1 MSISKSEKTRLHIIE
16 TAAPFFNKK
25 GYADTSLSDI
35 TAATGLTKGA
45 IYGHFENKD
54 ELALAVF
61 DYNLA
66 QMNRGREQ
74 ATAAITDPIEKLLAV
89 TSFYRSEYRNVA
101 YRGGCPVMNAAVEA
115 DDNFPALKTRV
126 KASIRGWK
134 KIFTQLIES
143 GKKQNLINPTA
154 DAEEFATLIIAM
166 IEGGIMLSKAMDD
179 QSQLNITLD
188 KLDEIIRNE
197 LKP

>member
-1 MSISKSEKTRLHIIE
+1 MTTSKSEKTRLHIIE

-45 IYGHFENKD
+45 IYGNFENKD

-66 QMNRGREQ
+66 QMNKGRDL
-74 ATAAITDPIEKLLAV
+74 ATARFSDPIEKLLA
-89 TSFYRSEYRNVA
+89 TTAFYRNEYKNVSF
-101 YRGGCPVMNAAVEA
+101 RGGCPVMNAAVEA
-115 DDNFPALKTRV
+115 DDNFPALKNRV
-126 KASIRGWK
+126 RAGIRGWR
-134 KIFTQLIES
+134 KIFAQLIES
-143 GKKQNLINPTA
+143 GKKQQLINAKA
-154 DAEEFATLIIAM
+154 DPDKYATLIIAM

-179 QSQLNITLD
+179 QSQLNIALD
-188 KLDEIIRNE
+188 KLDEIIRTE
-197 LKP
+197 LTP